1 MADIHDDLDALISEA
16 SADQLTLIAL
26 KRVAADVKRLRAAL
40 KSIADNT
47 CCGGCG
53 EAAKVAA
60 QALREKQINRN

>member
-1 MADIHDDLDALISEA
+1 MADRNTIFDAAFEYQMAGMSEEMAKESAAIDKAKDDE
-16 SADQLTLIAL
+16 IA
-26 KRVAADVKRLRAAL
+26 RLRAAL

-60 QALREKQINRN
+60 QALK

>member
-1 MADIHDDLDALISEA
+1 MANIHDELDALISEA
-16 SADQLTLIAL
+16 VDDPSTLSAL
-26 KRVAADVKRLRAAL
+26 KRVAAEVKRLRAAL

-60 QALREKQINRN
+60 QALREPDCG